1 MAQFIGKILENI
13 LFGIE
18 EQSVRNIFQE
28 HENYTRSLRSEDYSD
43 YQGLV
48 ILDRVQL
55 LRSTLNS
62 RFLGKSRVKYLV
74 RLRND
79 MLK

>member
-1 MAQFIGKILENI
+1 MAQFICKILENI

-55 LRSTLNS
+55 LCSTLNS
-62 RFLGKSRVKYLV
+62 RSILTSISQAIFPGQNLV
-74 RLRND
+74 
-79 MLK
+79 